1 MNHHA
6 CLLRQIKRDIGAA
19 LTQYSPD
26 VDTEVVT
33 LEYTILTISDVRALI
48 ATASRRP
55 VALKSILLVVCFE
68 TIHSEAEQALLKIL
82 EEPPLT
88 TKFLLLVPNSY
99 RPLPTI
105 SSRVYE
111 LPSKEVL
118 VVSDTSTFTM
128 FMECSY
134 KDRLE
139 LIASHC
145 GEKKNLVWQSQMKVG
160 LAEYVSKISSMIPLP
175 SLIICTMILGQLDS
189 RGSSTKM
196 LLEELALTLPRT

>member
-6 CLLRQIKRDIGAA
+6 CLLRQTKRDIGAA
-19 LTQYSPD
+19 LAYYIPD
-26 VDTEVVT
+26 LDTEVVT
-33 LEYTILTISDVRALI
+33 LEYTTVTISDVRSLI

-68 TIHSEAEQALLKIL
+68 TINTEAEQALLKIL

-88 TKFLLLVPNSY
+88 TKFLLLVPHSY

-111 LPSKEVL
+111 LPPKEILEAVD
-118 VVSDTSTFTM
+118 SSAFTI

-134 KDRLE
+134 KNRLE
-139 LIASHC
+139 LVANNC
-145 GEKKNLVWQSQMKVG
+145 GEKKNLMWQSQMKGG
-160 LAEYVSKISSMIPLP
+160 LAAYVAKVSSMISLP
-175 SLIICTMILGQLDS
+175 TLETCAMILGQLDS